1 MLLLFLGVMG
11 VVLNR
16 AFEQSVLSNAEDAL
30 RNQILLLIANIDVV
44 DGKVVV
50 PPLLPEPRLSQ
61 IDSNLYA
68 QIAFK
73 SQDRQNVVWRSRSLL
88 DKTLP
93 EQSSR
98 LGLFQFFDRTENT
111 SSEWQ
116 NVPTLYK
123 QTLGVEWE
131 TDDGDFPF
139 TVQVAEHSTAYLQRL
154 GKYQRKVGLSLLV
167 LGAVLIALL
176 LFLLGWAL
184 NPLKRVARQVGEIEQ
199 GQRQRFDEDYPLE
212 VSRLTQNLNQL
223 LNFDE
228 QRINRQKEVLGNLAH
243 SLKTPIAVLNGL
255 AFPSAI
261 DVDARH
267 QIQAMQTIIDYQLQ
281 SASAV
286 GRRRFAKPILVAPL
300 TKRIIDSLQKVH
312 AEKHLKCDINVES
325 DVQFFGD
332 EGDWMELAGNV
343 IDNAFKWAESTVV
356 VSIENTNLGAENTSR
371 LGIHLTVDDNGPGI
385 DEHLRKSIMERGVRL
400 DSQTPGHGIGLH
412 IVKGIIDAYQGDL
425 QLNDSKQ
432 ESGNQGT
439 LFDITLN

>member
-1 MLLLFLGVMG
+1 MG

-68 QIAFK
+68 QIALK
-73 SQDRQNVVWRSRSLL
+73 GQKHQVVVWRSRSLL
-88 DKTLP
+88 DKSLP

-98 LGLFQFFDRTENT
+98 LGLFQFFDRIEND
-111 SSEWQ
+111 SPDWQ
-116 NVPTLYK
+116 NLPSLYM

-154 GKYQRKVGLSLLV
+154 GKYQRKVGLSLLI
-167 LGAVLIALL
+167 LGTVLIALL
-176 LFLLGWAL
+176 LLLLGWAL

-255 AFPSAI
+255 AYPANI
-261 DVDARH
+261 DLDARH
-267 QIQAMQTIIDYQLQ
+267 QLQGMQTIIDYQLQ

-312 AEKHLKCDINVES
+312 AEKQLKCHISVKPDA
-325 DVQFFGD
+325 QFYGD
-332 EGDWMELAGNV
+332 EGDWMELAGNI
-343 IDNAFKWAESTVV
+343 IDNAFKWADSTVLI
-356 VSIENTNLGAENTSR
+356 SIENTLLGTENTFR
-371 LGIHLTVDDNGPGI
+371 HGIRLTVDDDGPGI
-385 DEHLRKSIMERGVRL
+385 DENLRQSILERGVRL

-425 QLNDSKQ
+425 QLGSSKQ
-432 ESGNQGT
+432 ASSNEGT
-439 LFDITLN
+439 FFNISLN